1 MDRPSAGLG
10 RARAARV
17 TNSAIEKRL
26 IELYS
31 AHAGASIRLA
41 YLLTGDRDAAEDIC
55 QEAFARI
62 GGKVGALRDPDN
74 ARGYLF
80 RTVLNLSR
88 GHGRRLMQDRRVREK
103 LPVAPY
109 ALLPDLGTRDEL
121 SSGLVRLPL
130 RQRTAVFLRFYQ
142 DLSER
147 ETAEVLNCSVAAV
160 RSLTFRAMESL
171 RNHLRETN
179 Q

>member
-1 MDRPSAGLG
+1 LEGPNAGFR

-26 IELYS
+26 VELYS
-31 AHAGASIRLA
+31 AHAGATIRLA

-62 GGKVGALRDPDN
+62 GGKLGALRNPDHV
-74 ARGYLF
+74 RGYLF
-80 RTVLNLSR
+80 RMVLNLSR
-88 GHGRRLMQDRRVREK
+88 GHGRKLARERRVREK

-109 ALLPDLGTRDEL
+109 ALLPDLGTHDEL
-121 SSGLVRLPL
+121 SSGLLRLPL

-142 DLSER
+142 DLSES

-171 RNHLRETN
+171 RNYLHETD